1 MCRICHFPAALPIL
15 LMAMILL
22 SSSEQQAMARPPLQT
37 TRIKILTA
45 NLSDN
50 TTQAYKAPG
59 IRLIQSLNPDI
70 VAIQE
75 FNYKEGNSQDLVHRI
90 FGPEYH
96 FIRERGG
103 ARLPNGVIS
112 RYPIE
117 AWGQWPDPFVK
128 NRSFVWATIDIPG
141 PVPLHVI
148 SVHLVQNRASRR
160 PAEAAH
166 LLELIREHFP
176 EKDYVVLC
184 GDMNVNSRN
193 AKALSN
199 LTEWFVDDRHPA
211 DQKGDQSTNA
221 TRKRP
226 YDMVLP
232 NPILAPFHAATIVN
246 RKRFPNGLVYDTRLW
261 NPPPA
266 PAEWEDTARNLQH
279 LPVMKTY
286 RIPLR

>member
-1 MCRICHFPAALPIL
+1 
-15 LMAMILL
+15 
-22 SSSEQQAMARPPLQT
+22 MARSPLQT

-50 TTQAYKAPG
+50 TSQAYKEPG
-59 IRLIQSLNPDI
+59 IRLIQSLKPDI

-75 FNYKEGNSQDLVHRI
+75 FNYKEGNTQDLVHRI
-90 FGPEYH
+90 FGPDYT

-117 AWGQWPDPFVK
+117 AWGQWPDPYVK

-148 SVHLVQNRASRR
+148 SVHLVQNHAVRR
-160 PAEAAH
+160 PDEARH
-166 LLELIREHFP
+166 LLELIRKHFP
-176 EKDYVVLC
+176 EEDYVVLC
-184 GDMNVNSRN
+184 GDMNVKSRN
-193 AKALSN
+193 AKALAN
-199 LTEWFVDDRHPA
+199 LTEWFLDDHQPA
-211 DQKGDQSTNA
+211 DQKGNKNTNA
-221 TRKRP
+221 SRKRP

-232 NPILAPFHAATIVN
+232 NPALAAYHAVTIVN

-261 NPPPA
+261 TPPPE
-266 PAEWEDTARNLQH
+266 PAEWEDTSANLQH
-279 LPVMKTY
+279 LPVMKTF
-286 RIPLR
+286 RIPLQ